1 MLPSR
6 RPAAIPALR
15 CGSTRVPSLL
25 QPVSCD
31 HAPEPSWL
39 QTSRIMDRDRTK
51 RQERTAFIEKTRSC
65 TQVSVKRAAMGGDR
79 PSCVCCAL
87 AVITCNCVLCLRLAE
102 TLPATV
108 QLYHLLLLELDRPGQ
123 APVDLSG
130 EQSPIR
136 TNPIDAQLYGRRCKP
151 VGVIAIR

>member
-1 MLPSR
+1 MATDPHVCAVLS
-6 RPAAIPALR
+6 
-15 CGSTRVPSLL
+15 PSL
-25 QPVSCD
+25 
-31 HAPEPSWL
+31 H
-39 QTSRIMDRDRTK
+39 
-51 RQERTAFIEKTRSC
+51 
-65 TQVSVKRAAMGGDR
+65 
-79 PSCVCCAL
+79 
-87 AVITCNCVLCLRLAE
+87 VIVFWCLRLAE